1 MRLDDLDYPASRSDY
16 LRAACCHRPTDLVA
30 PVAVDP
36 TGRSGPTRHQA
47 AGPRYRQTS
56 PGLYVPSDTDSD
68 VVEQRIL
75 EQALRIRGQGAITGW
90 AALRWRGAR
99 YFDGTDGAGRLLPV
113 PLVVGLGKLRP
124 DDRVSISQAQ
134 IAPTEYA
141 RTGAIS
147 CATVQRALFD
157 EMRWAHGVRAAV
169 VAVEKVTAARMI
181 SVGLMRRYV
190 QQRPAWTG
198 VQQVRDALALAVND
212 SHSPQETLMRLVLV
226 LDAGLP
232 TPLCN
237 VPLFDLNG
245 RLLGIPDVFDPVA
258 GLVGEYNGASHR
270 ALDRRR
276 ADNAREERFREVG
289 LEYFDIVE
297 GDLRD
302 RPHVVH
308 RMRQTR
314 ARALFEAPED
324 RRWSLTPPSWWV
336 PDEPLDLY
344 LERVGLAPMLVHT

>member
-1 MRLDDLDYPASRSDY
+1 M
-16 LRAACCHRPTDLVA
+16 
-30 PVAVDP
+30 
-36 TGRSGPTRHQA
+36 
-47 AGPRYRQTS
+47 
-56 PGLYVPSDTDSD
+56 
-68 VVEQRIL
+68 VEQRIL